1 MAEHFSPGLRNATKR
16 IKKMDLQ
23 TIDLSNPTAN
33 IETFQQTDLALADLT
48 KRFDV
53 VPEVA
58 TKDGYEFAK
67 SAIKEISGFRTK
79 LEKSRK
85 EYKSPILEA
94 GRILDSEAKRI
105 TDVLVSLETPF
116 KNAKHEQ
123 DNIAKLAKEKRL
135 AGLTAKI
142 DEISETTNLAFGKT
156 AVEIKA
162 ILDAVSSIDTLE
174 GYYDLTDLAISTQ
187 VDTIKSLT
195 AMHQQAEDSERI
207 AIERAEFKKQL
218 DEANAKLASTEA
230 VEPTQQAS
238 PVETGSIEQ
247 PAPRAMEAIQTAPAK
262 QVNHEKTIQQVADFF
277 SDSGIDDINVIAEF
291 IVMNRIPMVN
301 VTIK

>member
-1 MAEHFSPGLRNATKR
+1 
-16 IKKMDLQ
+16 MDLQ
-23 TIDLSNPTAN
+23 TIDLNDPTAN
-33 IETFQQTDLALADLT
+33 IEIFQKTDLALADLT
-48 KRFDV
+48 KRFNV

-58 TKDGYEFAK
+58 TKDGYEFART
-67 SAIKEISGFRTK
+67 AIKEISGYRTK
-79 LEKSRK
+79 LEKARK
-85 EYKSPILEA
+85 EYKAPILEA
-94 GRILDSEAKRI
+94 GRILDGEAKRI
-105 TDVLVSLETPF
+105 TDVLQGLETPF
-116 KNAKHEQ
+116 KTAKHEQ

-135 AGLTAKI
+135 RELTEKI
-142 DEISETTNLAFGKT
+142 DAISENTRLAFGKT

-174 GYYDLTDLAISTQ
+174 GYYDLTDLAIRTQ

-218 DEANAKLASTEA
+218 DEANAKLASTET
-230 VEPTQQAS
+230 VEPIHQA
-238 PVETGSIEQ
+238 PPMEVGSIEQ

-277 SDSGIDDINVIAEF
+277 NDNGISDIDIIAEF
-291 IVMNRIPMVN
+291 IVMNRIPMIN